1 MAGSRAMS
9 AREPGQVRKEAALSG
24 HRQAQRGRP
33 IRSSRAANAPGEP
46 ASREGARSVFRRR
59 AGDSPARARSIRG
72 WRAARRVRDD
82 ARVTA
87 SHVVERVEDAGV
99 RLVRFLYC
107 GNDGTIRAKASGR
120 HGLERRLEEGIGLT
134 VAMQAMNALDQLQP
148 VEGLGPVGEVRLVP
162 DLDTFRV
169 LPYAPHSAA
178 VLTDHIGLDG
188 EPAAV
193 CQRSFLKRMEARLAE
208 RGLMLRAAF
217 ENEFSLAT
225 VVDGAYV
232 PVDRGL
238 FFSTISLTASQDFA
252 DELVRALEAQD
263 IMVEQYYAELG
274 HGQQELST
282 GHAPAL
288 RIAADQGRGR
298 ETLRAVA
305 TRQGLVA
312 SLAPKP
318 WREQA
323 GNGGHVHFSL
333 WEGTRNRF
341 HDATQTDGL
350 SAEARGFL
358 AGVLAHLPG
367 LCGLTAPSF
376 NSYHRIVPSAWA
388 GAFTCWGYDNREAP
402 VRIASPLRGAEEA
415 STNAE
420 LKACDAS
427 CNPYLALGGLIA
439 AGLDGLERGLEL
451 PDPIEV
457 DPATLEE
464 RERDRRGIIGL
475 PTTQEEALDALEGD
489 PVLMGALGPVLA
501 ESYLAVRR

>member
-1 MAGSRAMS
+1 MQAASRGV
-9 AREPGQVRKEAALSG
+9 EEVL
-24 HRQAQRGRP
+24 
-33 IRSSRAANAPGEP
+33 RAA
-46 ASREGARSVFRRR
+46 
-59 AGDSPARARSIRG
+59 D
-72 WRAARRVRDD
+72 AADVN
-82 ARVTA
+82 
-87 SHVVERVEDAGV
+87 
-99 RLVRFLYC
+99 LVRFLYC
-107 GNDGTIRAKASGR
+107 DNGSIIRGKSSHRA
-120 HGLERRLEEGIGLT
+120 GLAERLTSGIGLT

-169 LPYAPHSAA
+169 LPYAPHAAA

-188 EPAAV
+188 EPAPV

-208 RGLMLRAAF
+208 RGLVLRAAF

-238 FFSTISLTASQDFA
+238 CFSTISLTASQDFA
-252 DELVRALEAQD
+252 DELVGALEAQD

-288 RIAADQGRGR
+288 RIADDQVRVR
-298 ETLRAVA
+298 ETVRGVA
-305 TRQGLVA
+305 TRRGLVA

-318 WREQA
+318 WPEQA

-439 AGLDGLERGLEL
+439 AGLDGLERALE
-451 PDPIEV
+451 PPERVQV
-457 DPATLEE
+457 DPVTIPADEGV
-464 RERDRRGIIGL
+464 RAGIL
-475 PTTQEEALDALEGD
+475 PLPSSQAEALDELAAD
-489 PVLMGALGPVLA
+489 TVLT
-501 ESYLAVRR
+501 